1 MSRSIYGLYYHDSAA
16 AGAKRYFY
24 VGRSVD
30 ALRRF
35 RQHNYAKKA
44 GHEDKYEFIRELD
57 ATGIAWTFDILREI
71 PDGEYPP
78 DNERWFVIKLTRE
91 GHRLMNMRYGSEE
104 HRRELAEQV
113 GSPHIRSVADV
124 KHDRL
129 RRGYLASKRVQRR
142 IIATT
147 LKSEGVPD
155 VRSDRLLPRVLH
167 RCLVKHE
174 VTSIEAGVTIG
185 EIYRMARTHRNL
197 EPLRVEAAKALLRF
211 RMR

>member
-16 AGAKRYFY
+16 SHAKRYFY

-30 ALRRF
+30 AFRRF
-35 RQHNYAKKA
+35 RQHNYAKKV

-57 ATGIAWTFDILREI
+57 AKVVAWTFEVLREI

-91 GHRLMNMRYGSEE
+91 GHHLMNMRYGSEE
-104 HRRELAEQV
+104 HLRELAEQV
-113 GSPHIRSVADV
+113 ESAHIRNVADV
-124 KHDRL
+124 KQDRL
-129 RRGYLASKRVQRR
+129 RRRYLASKRVRRR
-142 IIATT
+142 ILATT
-147 LKSEGVPD
+147 LKRQGVPD

-174 VTSIEAGVTIG
+174 VTSIEAGVTLG
-185 EIYRMARTHRNL
+185 EIYRMARTRRNL
-197 EPLRVEAAKALLRF
+197 EP
-211 RMR
+211 